1 MITKQQYVE
10 YLISTPI
17 NYTCTNLAEHLAEVS
32 HDVISDYLQRD
43 KQTARHL
50 WELVQGLI
58 DDSSEAWL
66 LLDDSVQ
73 DKRYSRSIEMVKLQ
87 YSGAVGG
94 LVRGIGVVN
103 LVHTN
108 GESGEHYPIDF
119 RVYAK
124 ETDGKTKNEHFQE
137 MLLRAVVERQI
148 QAKRVLFDSWYASW
162 QNLKLV
168 NRLGRI
174 FYTTLKKNR
183 LVSLKKE
190 SGYVHLDEI
199 EWTQERL
206 ENGIIVKLKK
216 VPFKVKLFKIVATNG
231 DIDWVITNDLDEAVV
246 SQVAQEA
253 NDLRWQVEEFHRELK
268 QLTGSAKCQCRNAR
282 SQRNHLACCYH
293 AWLSLKVRA
302 KALNK
307 TIYRVRT
314 DLFSEYLRAELR
326 NPSIPAFQVA

>member
-10 YLISTPI
+10 YLISMPI
-17 NYTCTNLAEHLAEVS
+17 NYTCTNLAEHLDEVS

-50 WELVQGLI
+50 WKLVQGLI

-168 NRLGRI
+168 NRLGLL

-183 LVSLKKE
+183 FPLCL
-190 SGYVHLDEI
+190 
-199 EWTQERL
+199 
-206 ENGIIVKLKK
+206 
-216 VPFKVKLFKIVATNG
+216 
-231 DIDWVITNDLDEAVV
+231 
-246 SQVAQEA
+246 
-253 NDLRWQVEEFHRELK
+253 
-268 QLTGSAKCQCRNAR
+268 
-282 SQRNHLACCYH
+282 
-293 AWLSLKVRA
+293 
-302 KALNK
+302 
-307 TIYRVRT
+307 
-314 DLFSEYLRAELR
+314 
-326 NPSIPAFQVA
+326 